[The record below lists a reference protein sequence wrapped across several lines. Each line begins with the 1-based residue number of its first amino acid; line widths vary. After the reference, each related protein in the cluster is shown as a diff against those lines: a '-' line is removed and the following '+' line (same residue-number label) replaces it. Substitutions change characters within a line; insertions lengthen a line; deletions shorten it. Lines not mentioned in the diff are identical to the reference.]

1 MVWFGVVRNYPVILT
16 KAVAADGL
24 CLAVLLGFDLGLGD
38 NIAAIRRDLAR

>member
-1 MVWFGVVRNYPVILT
+1 MVPFGVARNYPVTLAKT
-16 KAVAADGL
+16 VAADRL